1 MRSCWQSLGLY
12 GFVDCQ
18 FTNPPQFVYLW
29 SYGMDDRNKNDKKD
43 CCFKEIYIAL
53 YIKKKFYFCL
63 LSYLTLRV
71 TIL

>member
-12 GFVDCQ
+12 GFVDYQ

-53 YIKKKFYFCL
+53 YIKKSFIFICCH
-63 LSYLTLRV
+63 
-71 TIL
+71 I

>member
-43 CCFKEIYIAL
+43 CCFKERCIAL
-53 YIKKKFYFCL
+53 YTKKCFIFVCCH
-63 LSYLTLRV
+63 
-71 TIL
+71 I